1 MMTSVSAFRTPFFS
15 RICRVSNQNLQ
26 TIRWLMDAHKRPSH
40 SGMFPVEPPPS
51 ITSKIHHK
59 PLHFQSPANESSSS
73 TSNSASHIYRVMI
86 SRAAMAMGIVYVV
99 TEYVADITLCEGP
112 SMMPTIQP
120 TGEIILID
128 KRSLWM
134 NGFHD
139 GWTAEERIRAAES
152 RQQTHD
158 PPDVWH
164 QPHISVSDQSQ
175 PLTLREIWRHLRSPL
190 SVGDVVVSNHPS
202 RPGTVCK
209 RITGLPGDQILQPNG
224 SIETVPDGHIWLEGD
239 NPNNSSDSRSYG
251 ALPMALLQ
259 GRVLLRVWPIRGNAW
274 MRRGARPRWYHV
286 SDSGSTVLPAGYK
299 GEHIIKHMNE

>member
-1 MMTSVSAFRTPFFS
+1 MSSCVSTVRTLFLS
-15 RICRVSNQNLQ
+15 RSCRLSNRSLQ
-26 TIRWLMDAHKRPSH
+26 TIRRLMDAHKRPSH
-40 SGMFPVEPPPS
+40 SGMFPVEPPP
-51 ITSKIHHK
+51 
-59 PLHFQSPANESSSS
+59 HFQSPAAVSEGSSSS
-73 TSNSASHIYRVMI
+73 TSSSASHIYRVMI

-139 GWTAEERIRAAES
+139 GGTAEERIRAAET
-152 RQQTHD
+152 RQQIHD
-158 PPDVWH
+158 PPDIWH
-164 QPHISVSDQSQ
+164 QPHISVSDQCQ
-175 PLTLREIWRHLRSPL
+175 PLTLREMWRHMRSPL

-274 MRRGARPRWYHV
+274 MRRGARPRWCNV
-286 SDSGSTVLPAGYK
+286 LDSGSTVLPAGYK
-299 GEHIIKHMNE
+299 GEHIVKHVNE